1 MFYYHRYL
9 VPPLRTK
16 FLAKWE
22 FRFWVFDSIAVLL
35 FVNMKVDTGE
45 IPINTKEN
53 IRKKIQLTI
62 LILKWGPYLFGCTPQ
77 RFFSDK
83 IREIEFDR
91 IANSHLILK
100 KDRFISRPMTEPSF
114 NFN

>member
-22 FRFWVFDSIAVLL
+22 FRFLVFDSIAVLL

-53 IRKKIQLTI
+53 IRKKIHLTI
-62 LILKWGPYLFGCTPQ
+62 LILKWAPYLFGCTPQ
-77 RFFSDK
+77 RFF
-83 IREIEFDR
+83 RQNPRNR
-91 IANSHLILK
+91 I
-100 KDRFISRPMTEPSF
+100 
-114 NFN
+114 